1 MRDIALGQ
9 PPARPQS
16 IRAMN
21 ETLLLGLIREQ
32 GTVSRAELARMC
44 SLSKPTVSL
53 ALANLERSGLIRTSG
68 VRTGLP
74 GPAAVLY
81 ELSPEAGFVLAL
93 DVGRQYMRGAIT
105 DFAGSVRVRSTVKVG
120 ATSGHGLVVD
130 LIRLGQ
136 NLCADG
142 GLGLEE
148 ISQTVLGS
156 PGVHDP
162 GRDVLAL
169 AGKLTGWDAHLLD
182 ELRKTFGAALMI
194 ENDVDAA
201 ALAEQEFGHG
211 RGVDSFAFVSV
222 GTGIGM
228 GLVLNGRLHRGAHGA
243 AGEIGYLPLEN
254 EQSSDPRDARRRG
267 SLEASASAAGIVRS
281 ARRAG
286 LRGPISAR
294 RVFAAAAKGE
304 RRAVEIVAAE
314 ATLVAQAV
322 CSVVTVVDPD
332 LVVLGGGVGRAAG
345 FVDQVRN
352 ELSLIAPVLPELRV
366 SALGDDAVVDG
377 CLAAGADRLWHNV
390 KAQLAADSSAES
402 SAVVR

>member
-93 DVGRQYMRGAIT
+93 DVGRQYLRGAIT

-142 GLGLEE
+142 GLGLDE

-345 FVDQVRN
+345 FVDQVRS